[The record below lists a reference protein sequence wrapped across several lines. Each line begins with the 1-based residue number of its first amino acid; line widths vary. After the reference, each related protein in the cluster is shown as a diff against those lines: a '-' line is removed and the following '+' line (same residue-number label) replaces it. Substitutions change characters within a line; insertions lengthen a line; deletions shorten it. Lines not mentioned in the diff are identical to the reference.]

1 MKSLKSLSTMI
12 ACCLL
17 TACASSMPL
26 APVPP
31 ANLTA
36 PCQPPAPL
44 PANADM
50 GALLAADVDLAGQY
64 HECAARHRG
73 LVEWAGGVR

>member
-1 MKSLKSLSTMI
+1 MLADPLTMP
-12 ACCLL
+12 CGFFRFGQ
-17 TACASSMPL
+17 SMPP
-26 APVPP
+26 ARVPP
-31 ANLTA
+31 ANLTVL
-36 PCQPPAPL
+36 CQQPAQL

-50 GALLAADVDLAGQY
+50 GTLMAADVDLAGQY